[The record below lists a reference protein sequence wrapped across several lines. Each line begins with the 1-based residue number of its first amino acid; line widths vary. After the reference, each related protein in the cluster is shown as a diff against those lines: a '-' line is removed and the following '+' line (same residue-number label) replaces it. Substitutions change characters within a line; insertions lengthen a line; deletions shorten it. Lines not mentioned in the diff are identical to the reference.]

1 MNSKKVLVT
10 GVKSGLGKYIYNLLP
25 GCTGLVRENR
35 KDIIEKNDSYDL
47 IIHCAFKAQG
57 AGKNNIN
64 DYYKYVDDNIL
75 LTKELTSLKHN
86 KFVYISS
93 IIAYSE
99 EVSAYKYSK
108 LFSEAIVE
116 KTSNSPLIVRCSSLL
131 GEAMRYNTLMKIIND
146 ETSEITLTKD
156 STYNFIRHS
165 DLLEFILKAAK
176 KDVTGVVDFVASDY
190 IELKEVVDR
199 LNSSVAYGSY
209 TFKTPNAS
217 NTRLVNMF
225 PEYNKS
231 SWEALG
237 EFLEEIK

>member
-1 MNSKKVLVT
+1 
-10 GVKSGLGKYIYNLLP
+10 
-25 GCTGLVRENR
+25 
-35 KDIIEKNDSYDL
+35 
-47 IIHCAFKAQG
+47 
-57 AGKNNIN
+57 
-64 DYYKYVDDNIL
+64 
-75 LTKELTSLKHN
+75 
-86 KFVYISS
+86 
-93 IIAYSE
+93 
-99 EVSAYKYSK
+99 VSAYKYSK

-217 NTRLVNMF
+217 NARLVNMF